1 LVLGGSEIR
10 EPLSWIL
17 GIAATVVAVG
27 KVWSLADPRFYL
39 SPYFVGILLGFI
51 LHEAAHRGVAR
62 RYGLHAEFVAYTP
75 GLLITFLTGFIPGI
89 VILTPG
95 YVKITAPAYTYTYYR
110 IVDPARALYHATL
123 AGPLT
128 NILIALVTLLPAFL
142 LGGYIGAYLAGI
154 AYINAYIA
162 FFNLLPIPPLDGS
175 KIIRYSV
182 QGWAVLMAAS
192 VALLFLS

>member
-1 LVLGGSEIR
+1 LVLGDSEIR
-10 EPLSWIL
+10 EPLSWVL

-27 KVWSLADPRFYL
+27 KVWNLADPGFYL
-39 SPYFVGILLGFI
+39 SPYFIGILLGFI

-75 GLLITFLTGFIPGI
+75 GLLITFLTGLIPGI

-95 YVKITAPAYTYTYYR
+95 YVKITAPAYTYYSIR
-110 IVDPARALYHATL
+110 DPARALYHATA

-128 NILIALVTLLPAFL
+128 NIVIALVSLLLAALLDGPA
-142 LGGYIGAYLAGI
+142 GAYLAGI

-175 KIIRYSV
+175 KIIRYSL
-182 QGWAVLMAAS
+182 QGWAMLMVAS

>member
-1 LVLGGSEIR
+1 LVLGDSEIR

-17 GIAATVVAVG
+17 GIAATIVAVG
-27 KVWSLADPRFYL
+27 KIWNLTNPHFYL
-39 SPYFVGILLGFI
+39 SPYFTGILLGFI

-62 RYGLHAEFVAYTP
+62 RYGLHAEFIAYTP
-75 GLLITFLTGFIPGI
+75 GLIITFLTGFIPGI

-95 YVKITAPAYTYTYYR
+95 YVKITAPAYTYYSIT
-110 IVDPARALYHATL
+110 DPTRALYHATA

-128 NILIALVTLLPAFL
+128 NIAIALGSLLLAML
-142 LGGYIGAYLAGI
+142 LGGYAGAYLTGI

-175 KIIRYSV
+175 KIIRYSI
-182 QGWAVLMAAS
+182 QGWAILMVAS